1 MLLKATIIGLGAAG
15 SKACIDLMNAYPEL
29 SNKIMLVNTTMKDI
43 PLEYRD
49 RAVELVSNYKGS
61 GKERSKANKIMLENL
76 KGGAFDYPYDEDD
89 AMAIIV
95 TSSEG
100 GTGSGSSTMLAN
112 YINSVYKIPVHIYI
126 FTGFEDDGRS
136 LKNTV
141 DLFGE
146 LKDSYTVH
154 SISNAKFLPLVNGN
168 RIKAEKEAN
177 KKFVDDICIMLGGY
191 INDSEQ
197 NIDESDLLKLDN
209 TPGYTCIEHISLDK
223 LKNVD
228 DYTNR
233 IISAFDESKNLIVEP
248 TCKRLGVILNISKKS
263 EDFIDYSNKIL
274 KERYGTPFESFL
286 HIQNVHEKEYVQII
300 ASGLKMPIEDIN
312 EIYENFIK
320 SSNNVDKTK
329 DEFFT
334 THYDTQADE
343 FDNLKKN
350 KAIDFDSAKANFFN
364 DSNKESKLKPNK
376 IDEF

>member
-15 SKACIDLMNAYPEL
+15 SKACIDLMNTYPEL
-29 SNKIMLVNTTMKDI
+29 TNKIMLVNTTMKDI
-43 PLEYRD
+43 PLEYRE

-61 GKERSKANKIMLENL
+61 GKERSKANKIMFENL

-100 GTGSGSSTMLAN
+100 GTGSGSSTILAE
-112 YINSVYKIPVHIYI
+112 YISSVYKIPVHIYI

-141 DLFGE
+141 DLFTE
-146 LKDSYTVH
+146 LKDTYTVH

-177 KKFVDDICIMLGGY
+177 KKFVDDVCIMLGGY

-209 TPGYTCIEHISLDK
+209 TPGYTCIEHIYLEK
-223 LKNVD
+223 LKNID
-228 DYTNR
+228 DYNSR
-233 IISAFDESKNLIVEP
+233 IINAFDESKNLVIDP
-248 TCKRLGVILNISKKS
+248 TCKRLGIILNISKKS

-274 KERYGTPFESFL
+274 KERYGVPFETFL

-300 ASGLKMPIEDIN
+300 ASGLKMPVDDIN
-312 EIYENFIK
+312 EVYENFVK
-320 SSNNVDKTK
+320 SSSSVDKSK
-329 DEFFT
+329 DEFFNA
-334 THYDTQADE
+334 HYNTQADE

-350 KAIDFDSAKANFFN
+350 KARDFTSAKASFFSD
-364 DSNKESKLKPNK
+364 DSSSKKEET
-376 IDEF
+376 DEF